1 MPSLLIAKPDGQ
13 LIQEHTLDPR
23 ATVVIGRGIDCDVVV
38 RSDRV
43 SRHHVVIFEHDG
55 KWYAVDLDSTAGMSF
70 DEEPVEVHEFTL
82 DRLWIRVGPVV
93 VWLEDW
99 VPRPQG
105 PRPTMPSALEGVGSG
120 MPRAGRDH
128 EGVPFL
134 QRADSPR
141 PLFIHFRDT
150 TSGDR
155 RLFDFAEADRV
166 TFGRNPACDLVVDTL
181 ETLDLHSLLYR
192 EGPLW
197 KLLELQPIDRANE
210 PDRRRRIRMLDGM
223 PIRIGG
229 LRGTVLIPE
238 AVVQDGVANL
248 SIGARL
254 DDVEMTLTEPKGGDE
269 DEFSPSKASN
279 HPKP

>member
-1 MPSLLIAKPDGQ
+1 MPSLLIAKPDGE
-13 LIQEHTLDPR
+13 LLQEHTLDPR

-38 RSDRV
+38 RSDRI
-43 SRHHVVIFEHDG
+43 SRHHAVIFEHDG
-55 KWYAVDLDSTAGMSF
+55 RWFAVDLDSTAGMSF
-70 DEEPVEVHEFTL
+70 DEEPVEVHEFTV

-99 VPRPQG
+99 ESHPPDS
-105 PRPTMPSALEGVGSG
+105 PPTMPPALEGVGSG
-120 MPRAGRDH
+120 MPRPGRDH

-141 PLFIHFRDT
+141 PLFIHFRDPA
-150 TSGDR
+150 SGDR

-166 TFGRNPACDLVVDTL
+166 TFGRHPSCDLVVDTR
-181 ETLDLHSLLYR
+181 ETPALHSLLYR

-197 KLLELQPIDRANE
+197 KLLELQPIDRTNE
-210 PDRRRRIRMLDGM
+210 PNRRRRIRMLDGM
-223 PIRIGG
+223 PVRIGG

-254 DDVEMTLTEPKGGDE
+254 DDVEMTSSEPKAGND
-269 DEFSPSKASN
+269 DEFSPSEASN
-279 HPKP
+279 QPKP